1 MICILYRQNHDVPN
15 HPHSLF
21 SLGICRFSAYASPR
35 AYGEACVP
43 FGGNV
48 FFSPSKQGEILDDQS
63 DQSPKK
69 RRNME
74 DIHGDV
80 GGSSSHQGFQYVS
93 ILSHGPNDLDEKR
106 ATPRGKCGVFCRWT
120 LGHQRVI
127 QPIDDGVT
135 LQFQRWR

>member
-1 MICILYRQNHDVPN
+1 MFPTIPT
-15 HPHSLF
+15 
-21 SLGICRFSAYASPR
+21 RFSALESVGFRPTNPP
-35 AYGEACVP
+35 GPMEKPVCPSVET
-43 FGGNV
+43 F